1 MAIRG
6 QRLRAQLIVLAA
18 VVAIG
23 AGVLI
28 WSGTIADDG
37 GDEGGQVI
45 VLDQPGEYVDPAIS
59 NPPNSGDPLPDVELT
74 DGDGASVRLGTDG
87 RPMVV
92 NLWYS
97 NCPPCAREL
106 TYFAAVESDV
116 GDDVRFVGVNPLDDA
131 DEMHDFAGER
141 GVDYELLLDHD
152 GKLDEALGIVQYPVT
167 LFVSADGQI
176 VGQEGPL
183 NEAELRQHVAELL
196 A

>member
-6 QRLRAQLIVLAA
+6 QRFHAQLIVLAA
-18 VVAIG
+18 VVAVG
-23 AGVLI
+23 AAVLI
-28 WSGTIADDG
+28 WSATIADDG
-37 GDEGGQVI
+37 DDVIQLDE
-45 VLDQPGEYVDPAIS
+45 PGEYVDPAVS
-59 NPPNSGDPLPDVELT
+59 NPPNSGEQLPDVELT
-74 DGDGASVRLGTDG
+74 DVDGSAVRLVTDG

-116 GDDVRFVGVNPLDDA
+116 GDGIRFVGVNPLDDA
-131 DEMHDFAGER
+131 DEMRRFAAER

-152 GKLDEALGIVQYPVT
+152 GQLDEQLRIVQYPVT
-167 LFVSADGQI
+167 LFVSADGEI
-176 VGQEGPL
+176 VAQAGPL

>member
-1 MAIRG
+1 M
-6 QRLRAQLIVLAA
+6 LAA

-37 GDEGGQVI
+37 GNEGQVI

-116 GDDVRFVGVNPLDDA
+116 GDDVRFVGVNPYDTASTMSRFAA
-131 DEMHDFAGER
+131 DR
-141 GVDYELLLDHD
+141 GVTYELLRDPDFALA
-152 GKLDEALGIVQYPVT
+152 DELRIVAYPVT
-167 LFVSADGQI
+167 LFVGADGRI
-176 VGQEGPL
+176 VERTGPL
-183 NEAELRQHVAELL
+183 DAGELRARIAEHWPS
-196 A
+196 